1 MEGHLVS
8 QEHECLQCKSRRD
21 MGGEVGSEG
30 LCRLADSQTRRLGVG
45 GPLVSEGTFCLC
57 FADPHAN
64 PEWLLLSSPRHRR
77 GK

>member
-1 MEGHLVS
+1 MPAVQEQEKHGREGWGAGDYTDA
-8 QEHECLQCKSRRD
+8 RR
-21 MGGEVGSEG
+21 VGPW
-30 LCRLADSQTRRLGVG
+30 L
-45 GPLVSEGTFCLC
+45 SEGTFCLC